1 MAESDFVEIKKSE
14 DALEGNR
21 QIILCGLKIKD
32 FVLFKKVMLKT
43 GLKLSLLYVA
53 DSKDLKRILSDINME
68 PSRNKLEKFS
78 VLPRA
83 VIAGGISQSEF
94 FDLMNAV
101 KKTSI
106 KSPLWA
112 TLTLTSLTWTLEA
125 LLDELKQE
133 KLAMANHKNSLF

>member
-14 DALEGNR
+14 DALDGNR
-21 QIILCGLKIKD
+21 QIILCGFKTKD
-32 FVLFKKVMLKT
+32 FVLFKKVMIKV
-43 GLKLSLLYVA
+43 GLKFSLLFVA
-53 DSKDLKRILSDINME
+53 NSKDLKRILSDINME
-68 PSRNKLEKFS
+68 SSRNKLEKFS

-94 FDLMNAV
+94 FDLMSAV

-106 KSPLWA
+106 KTPLWA
-112 TLTLTSLTWTLEA
+112 TLTPTSLTWTLEA

-133 KLAMANHKNSLF
+133 KLAMANQKNSLF